1 MKFDE
6 LMYEKIKNTIQK
18 WPEDIC
24 RDIYAISFFIYDE
37 EDDPRYPTLTL
48 GYNTNEQLKSVAS
61 RYSDAEEAKWN
72 YAFWLQNVEA
82 VVGDKSDAP
91 LRERWIRGLGL
102 WYEDDMLDEDF
113 DRTLQLDEVITKKFV
128 ELAVSVSRKLHATG
142 VFEKQFSRQIPILIH
157 EYEYYDEIARQN
169 ERANPSE
176 IIKEFVTW
184 VDEF

>member
-6 LMYEKIKNTIQK
+6 LMYQKIKGTIQK

-24 RDIYAISFFIYDE
+24 RDIYAISFFIYDAD
-37 EDDPRYPTLTL
+37 DDPRCPTLTL

-61 RYSDAEEAKWN
+61 GASDTGEVKWN

-82 VVGDKSDAP
+82 VVGDKSDEP

-102 WYEDDMLDEDF
+102 WYEDEMLDEDF
-113 DRTLQLDEVITKKFV
+113 DRTLELDEVITKKFV
-128 ELAVSVSRKLHATG
+128 ELAVSVSRKLHAAG
-142 VFEKQFSRQIPILIH
+142 VIEKQFSRQIPILIH

-176 IIKEFVTW
+176 IIEEFVSW
-184 VDEF
+184 VDEI